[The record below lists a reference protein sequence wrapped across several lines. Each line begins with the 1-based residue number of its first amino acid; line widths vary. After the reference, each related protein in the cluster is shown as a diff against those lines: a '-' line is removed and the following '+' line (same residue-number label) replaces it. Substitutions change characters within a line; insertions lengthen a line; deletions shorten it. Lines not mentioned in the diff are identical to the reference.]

1 VSEGIFS
8 GAPNQPTGGLYGVSM
23 TIAETGLDTL
33 APVTGL
39 LVELDD
45 GVLSITI
52 DRPES
57 LNSVNPAVLDGIV
70 AALETAKADP
80 RVRVVRLGGTGR
92 GFSSGAGIGAQES
105 SGAGGMG
112 EPVETLLQANRAVRA
127 IVDMPRPVVAVV
139 QGPTA
144 GVGVSLALACDLV
157 IASEAAFFLLA
168 FTKIGLMPD
177 GGATALVAAN
187 IGRTRA
193 MKMALLADR
202 VSAAEALEWGMV
214 SAVHKAEDLE
224 AETEKLIKR
233 LLAGPAVALSKTKQA
248 INAATLSDFDAALSR
263 ETAGQHVL
271 LHSPDLR
278 EGMKAFQEKRAPN
291 FSDT

>member
-1 VSEGIFS
+1 MVS
-8 GAPNQPTGGLYGVSM
+8 SM
-23 TIAETGLDTL
+23 TIAESGLDAL
-33 APVTGL
+33 APVKGL

-70 AALETAKADP
+70 TALETAKSDS

-92 GFSSGAGIGAQES
+92 GFSSGAGIGADEA
-105 SGAGGMG
+105 SGAEGVA

-127 IVDMPRPVVAVV
+127 IIDMPRPVVAVV

-144 GVGVSLALACDLV
+144 GVGVSLALVCDLV
-157 IASEAAFFLLA
+157 IASEQAFFLLA

-202 VSAAEALEWGMV
+202 VSAAEALDWGLI
-214 SAVHKAEDLE
+214 SAVHKAEDLDAE
-224 AETEKLIKR
+224 ADKVIKR
-233 LLAGPAVALSKTKQA
+233 LLAGPAVALAKTKQA
-248 INAATLSDFDAALSR
+248 INGATLGDFDATLAR
-263 ETAGQHVL
+263 ETAGQHIL
-271 LHSPDLR
+271 LHAPDLR
-278 EGMKAFQEKRAPN
+278 EGIKAFQQKRSPT